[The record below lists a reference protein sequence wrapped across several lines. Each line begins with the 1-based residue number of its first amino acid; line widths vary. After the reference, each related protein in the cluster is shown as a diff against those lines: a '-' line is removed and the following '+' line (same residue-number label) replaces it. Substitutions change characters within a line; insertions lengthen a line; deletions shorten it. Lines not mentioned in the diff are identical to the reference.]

1 MNGWVQH
8 AMTAEK
14 LTKRTRNEK
23 IRTVDPFRFLFS
35 KSTVE
40 NFRAREKLK
49 NETNQDYAYTIT
61 VVSDATCR
69 YSVICL

>member
-1 MNGWVQH
+1 M
-8 AMTAEK
+8 K
-14 LTKRTRNEK
+14 K